1 MATKKKTKKTKKKAA
16 TKKKVVKKAAKK
28 ATRKKV
34 AKKRVVKKAAKKK
47 ATKKKATK
55 KRAAPKK
62 GGKGGAAKKVV
73 KKKAAKKKSV
83 RKTARRA
90 AKPARRRQK
99 RAGSNKT
106 RIMVR
111 DIGKRIL
118 AECAGQSP
126 NDVAKRLGLDS
137 YDIKNLRAGNLPSL
151 DMVLKLVTKGRF
163 SPESIIYGKS
173 FKKLAPG
180 VSTKNAQPR
189 LINTRIRKL
198 AASKPAQEWGNATGL
213 AVHSIYQLRVSGA
226 RAGLHTVL
234 GFLNAGIPLEEIFFG
249 TKPRKAKK

>member
-1 MATKKKTKKTKKKAA
+1 
-16 TKKKVVKKAAKK
+16 
-28 ATRKKV
+28 
-34 AKKRVVKKAAKKK
+34 
-47 ATKKKATK
+47 
-55 KRAAPKK
+55 
-62 GGKGGAAKKVV
+62 
-73 KKKAAKKKSV
+73 
-83 RKTARRA
+83 
-90 AKPARRRQK
+90 
-99 RAGSNKT
+99 
-106 RIMVR
+106 MVR

-118 AECAGQSP
+118 AQCAGQSP

-173 FKKLAPG
+173 FKKLSPRT
-180 VSTKNAQPR
+180 STKNAQPR

-198 AASKPAQEWGNATGL
+198 ASSKPAQKWGNATGL

-249 TKPRKAKK
+249 QKPRKKAKKKK

>member
-1 MATKKKTKKTKKKAA
+1 MRKKVAAKKKG
-16 TKKKVVKKAAKK
+16 VKKAAKK
-28 ATRKKV
+28 RGAPKRAVKKRGVKKRAAKKV
-34 AKKRVVKKAAKKK
+34 IKKAAK
-47 ATKKKATK
+47 
-55 KRAAPKK
+55 RK
-62 GGKGGAAKKVV
+62 GVRKSARGAAK
-73 KKKAAKKKSV
+73 
-83 RKTARRA
+83 T
-90 AKPARRRQK
+90 ARRRQK
-99 RAGSNKT
+99 RAGSDKT
-106 RIMVR
+106 RSMVR

-118 AECAGQSP
+118 AQCAGQSP

-173 FKKLAPG
+173 FKKLAAG

-249 TKPRKAKK
+249 TKPARA

>member
-1 MATKKKTKKTKKKAA
+1 MATKKKTQKKS
-16 TKKKVVKKAAKK
+16 
-28 ATRKKV
+28 
-34 AKKRVVKKAAKKK
+34 
-47 ATKKKATK
+47 
-55 KRAAPKK
+55 
-62 GGKGGAAKKVV
+62 
-73 KKKAAKKKSV
+73 KKKAAKKKVV
-83 RKTARRA
+83 RKKVAARKKSRRPTARRA
-90 AKPARRRQK
+90 AKSARRRQK
-99 RAGSNKT
+99 RAGSTKT
-106 RIMVR
+106 RSMVR

-118 AECAGQSP
+118 AQCAGQSP

-163 SPESIIYGKS
+163 SPESIIYGRS
-173 FKKLAPG
+173 FKKLSSG

-198 AASKPAQEWGNATGL
+198 ASSRPAQEWGNATGL

-234 GFLNAGIPLEEIFFG
+234 GFLNAGIPLEEVFFG
-249 TKPRKAKK
+249 KAPRKGKKKR